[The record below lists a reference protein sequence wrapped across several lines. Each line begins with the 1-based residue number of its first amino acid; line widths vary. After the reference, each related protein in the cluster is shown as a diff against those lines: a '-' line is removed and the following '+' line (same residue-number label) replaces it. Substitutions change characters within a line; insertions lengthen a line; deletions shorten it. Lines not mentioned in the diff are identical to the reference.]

1 MRMFLAIE
9 LEEAWKEQLSK
20 VQQEVAKKCKGG
32 HFTEKNNLHL
42 TIKFIGEVRPS
53 ELDALVE
60 ATAQAALATWA
71 FPMALSRLG
80 YFSRGKRAI
89 LWAGVAENAALVRLH
104 QNVERAMQKQGF
116 GRDRAKFTPHITLG
130 RELAFLA
137 AFEKIQEEA
146 PLNLAPMMVKRLS
159 LMESRREGPRLIYRP
174 IFVQNLREKN

>member
-9 LEEAWKEQLSK
+9 LEEAWKEQLSLL
-20 VQQEVAKKCKGG
+20 QQEVGKRCQGG

-42 TIKFIGEVRPS
+42 TVKFIGEVKRD
-53 ELDALVE
+53 ELGALVA
-60 ATAQAALATWA
+60 ATAEAGGATRA
-71 FPMALSRLG
+71 FSMEIARLG

-89 LWAGVAENAALVRLH
+89 LWAGIGANPALVRLH

-116 GRDRAKFTPHITLG
+116 ARDRAKYTPHITLG

-137 AFEKIQEEA
+137 PFEQMQKEA
-146 PLNLAPMMVKRLS
+146 AIDIAPMAVTRLS

-174 IFVQNLREKN
+174 VFVQNLRGK